1 MVTSPKVFQQPTPT
15 DDAVAFV
22 DALLAAPGVQ
32 LASLGPE
39 WQRLRSL
46 CLTRQLTGNDLPDA
60 WLAAATRHR
69 GEYLVSFD
77 RDFKKLLGRAEF
89 TWLAAGGR

>member
-1 MVTSPKVFQQPTPT
+1 MTSANVFQQPTPT
-15 DDAVAFV
+15 DAAVAFV

-46 CLTRQLTGNDLPDA
+46 CLTKPLTGNDRPDA
-60 WLAAATRHR
+60 WLAAATSHR
-69 GEYLVSFD
+69 GECFVSFD